1 MLRMNVEFDDLGLDA
16 AAALFGAYHVFEP
29 LILFLQEDPG
39 FFDFL
44 FLDFGGEGGVEV
56 GLGTLVEEVFIPA
69 VFLQDEENFV
79 LDVHVVEE
87 GHSVLFLLQQ
97 LVQVLEGGLLHD
109 GFVQTLHAAV
119 EAAVVVLLVLLQ
131 FKEDLLEF
139 VVAGSDAGLELVEL
153 FVVDGALLDDL
164 FLELEVVL
172 QDDVGP
178 PLEGVDGLLLVL
190 QDLPH
195 FGLVFF
201 HVLADLVERLL
212 LPFDEV
218 EAEFEY
224 FSEVGA
230 EVLPELLLVALD
242 PVVGKGVLLDQLV
255 LPLVVQVA
263 LQLLLQLVHQL
274 PLDLVRL
281 LARLQ
286 LLRTHAL
293 APVVE
298 EPIV

>member
-1 MLRMNVEFDDLGLDA
+1 M
-16 AAALFGAYHVFEP
+16 
-29 LILFLQEDPG
+29 
-39 FFDFL
+39 
-44 FLDFGGEGGVEV
+44 
-56 GLGTLVEEVFIPA
+56 
-69 VFLQDEENFV
+69 
-79 LDVHVVEE
+79 
-87 GHSVLFLLQQ
+87 
-97 LVQVLEGGLLHD
+97 VLE
-109 GFVQTLHAAV
+109 
-119 EAAVVVLLVLLQ
+119 
-131 FKEDLLEF
+131 
-139 VVAGSDAGLELVEL
+139 
-153 FVVDGALLDDL
+153 
-164 FLELEVVL
+164 
-172 QDDVGP
+172 DDVGP

-190 QDLPH
+190 EDLAH

>member
-1 MLRMNVEFDDLGLDA
+1 M
-16 AAALFGAYHVFEP
+16 
-29 LILFLQEDPG
+29 
-39 FFDFL
+39 
-44 FLDFGGEGGVEV
+44 
-56 GLGTLVEEVFIPA
+56 
-69 VFLQDEENFV
+69 
-79 LDVHVVEE
+79 
-87 GHSVLFLLQQ
+87 
-97 LVQVLEGGLLHD
+97 
-109 GFVQTLHAAV
+109 
-119 EAAVVVLLVLLQ
+119 
-131 FKEDLLEF
+131 
-139 VVAGSDAGLELVEL
+139 
-153 FVVDGALLDDL
+153 DDL

-218 EAEFEY
+218 EAEFAY